1 MPKEMGVEHYV
12 NTAGMAD
19 PIAELMA
26 ITQDHGYDDAFV
38 YAPIRQLRRWEIS
51 CWHLTAA

>member
-1 MPKEMGVEHYV
+1 MPKKWGVELHYV

-26 ITQDHGYDDAFV
+26 ITQDHGYDDVFV
-38 YAPIRQLRRWEIS
+38 YAPNQAGCGDGR
-51 CWHLTAA
+51 